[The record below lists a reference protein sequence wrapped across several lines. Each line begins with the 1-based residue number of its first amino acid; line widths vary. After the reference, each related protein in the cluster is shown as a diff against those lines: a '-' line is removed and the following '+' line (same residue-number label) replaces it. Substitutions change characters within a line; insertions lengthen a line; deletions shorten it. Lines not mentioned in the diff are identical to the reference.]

1 MLIQMKGLEGNTDSN
16 LDNSITNGELITY
29 LKENVGQEAF
39 AKNRQQ
45 EPMHNGNPDYV
56 LLKY

>member
-1 MLIQMKGLEGNTDSN
+1 MKGLEGNTDSN

>member
-1 MLIQMKGLEGNTDSN
+1 MKGLEGNADSN

-45 EPMHNGNPDYV
+45 EPMLNGNPDYV